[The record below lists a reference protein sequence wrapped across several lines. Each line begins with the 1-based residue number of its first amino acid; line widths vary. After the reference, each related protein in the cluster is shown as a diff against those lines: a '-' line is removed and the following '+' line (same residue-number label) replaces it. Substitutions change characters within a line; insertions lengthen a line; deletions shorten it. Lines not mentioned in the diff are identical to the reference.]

1 MPDDTYTQVGSDDF
15 QRADEFLQTG
25 NWSVPTGGNPCQ
37 IVNASEVKAAA
48 ASVRVSYWSANALP
62 NDQYAEINYSYMNSS
77 YELGPCTRIQAG
89 VNSYYQLGALISS
102 LALWRYDAG
111 SVNVL
116 FTKTG
121 LTIAAGDVA
130 RLVSVGDMHIA
141 FLNGTALFAL
151 RDATYPSGY
160 AGVGGNNQGSRGE
173 SWACGYVTRHVPT
186 GGRTGCFLGRD
197 PHVGL
202 ANWRRGIFFSGMKR
216 YKLAAYGNIWQAAFW
231 GLTLNVQLTDSGAA
245 SDALA
250 NLQAALALTDSGS
263 GADSIAQV
271 LKTILVALSDSGS
284 GSDALVAPR
293 VSFTLTDSGAGGSGA
308 APSITARLTL
318 NDSASSSDVLAALQ
332 NLIHLVDQAG
342 GTDVLVYA
350 GAEPQAEAILVFS
363 LHGHRIQFELNRAA
377 IGGGGIRS
385 ASVQSRIRKPRI
397 DITME

>member
-1 MPDDTYTQVGSDDF
+1 
-15 QRADEFLQTG
+15 
-25 NWSVPTGGNPCQ
+25 
-37 IVNASEVKAAA
+37 
-48 ASVRVSYWSANALP
+48 
-62 NDQYAEINYSYMNSS
+62 
-77 YELGPCTRIQAG
+77 
-89 VNSYYQLGALISS
+89 
-102 LALWRYDAG
+102 
-111 SVNVL
+111 
-116 FTKTG
+116 
-121 LTIAAGDVA
+121 
-130 RLVSVGDMHIA
+130 
-141 FLNGTALFAL
+141 
-151 RDATYPSGY
+151 
-160 AGVGGNNQGSRGE
+160 
-173 SWACGYVTRHVPT
+173 
-186 GGRTGCFLGRD
+186 
-197 PHVGL
+197 
-202 ANWRRGIFFSGMKR
+202 
-216 YKLAAYGNIWQAAFW
+216 
-231 GLTLNVQLTDSGAA
+231 
-245 SDALA
+245 
-250 NLQAALALTDSGS
+250 
-263 GADSIAQV
+263 V